1 MAEQLSPDQLRI
13 LAEQAGLTRALQE
26 FPDGLKGAAER
37 GLRPVGNPPG
47 GYSPIAHPAP
57 VFDPTRFERDP

>member
-1 MAEQLSPDQLRI
+1 MPQPLHEAVAQLCP
-13 LAEQAGLTRALQE
+13 
-26 FPDGLKGAAER
+26 ER

-57 VFDPTRFERDP
+57 VFDPTSFERDT